1 MTFGTTALS
10 ITTITLNIVVMLG
23 AVLLNVV
30 YADGCIDYCYT
41 ECHYAECCYS
51 E

>member
-1 MTFGTTALS
+1 MTALS

-30 YADGCIDYCYT
+30 YADGCICFCYA